1 MRIFEIRCNVE
12 PGGGDFGDSRKNLF
26 VQLELISLMCY
37 NAIEDV
43 NYMIVTVNYKI
54 VEDIKFF
61 LEAEKTDIETLSKK
75 ANISKT
81 LIYEILKKGITTK
94 QNYERIYSYMYSLG
108 YRINKVKEEF
118 LKETSKT
125 ILFHGS
131 KYGLRQIQYDGSRKN
146 CDFGE
151 GFYLGETYDNAV
163 CFVCENDNSSVY
175 SFKLSSSKLNVVE
188 FACSLEW
195 MLAICYY
202 RGTIKEYSDA
212 KIVKQIIEK
221 VENADVII
229 APIADNRMFY
239 IMSLFANG
247 DINSEVAVHSLSA
260 SFMGKQ
266 IVLKTKKALNSLKA
280 IEKYYLCQQEKDSYI
295 KFLSYRTNEIETKLK
310 MAKREYK
317 NGLYIEELLK

>member
-1 MRIFEIRCNVE
+1 MVIIL
-12 PGGGDFGDSRKNLF
+12 S
-26 VQLELISLMCY
+26 
-37 NAIEDV
+37 
-43 NYMIVTVNYKI
+43 YKI

-61 LEAEKTDIETLSKK
+61 LEAEKTDIETLAKK

-81 LIYEILKKGITTK
+81 LIYEILKKGTSSK
-94 QNYERIYSYMYSLG
+94 QNCERIYSYMYNLG

-118 LKETSKT
+118 LKETSKF

-131 KYGLRQIQYDGSRKN
+131 KTGLQEIKYDGSRRN

-151 GFYLGETYDNAV
+151 GFYLGQTYDNAA
-163 CFVCENDNSSVY
+163 CFVCENDNSSIY
-175 SFKLSSSKLNVVE
+175 SFELNTKGLSILE
-188 FACSLEW
+188 FDCSLEW

-202 RGTIKEYSDA
+202 RGTIKEYSES

-221 VENADVII
+221 VETSDLII

-247 DINSEVAVHSLSA
+247 DINSKIAIHSLSA

-266 IVLKTKKALNSLKA
+266 FVLKTKKALSNLKA
-280 IEKYYLCQQEKDSYI
+280 IEKYYICQPEKDSYI
-295 KFLSYRTNEIETKLK
+295 QFLENRTNEIETKLK
-310 MAKREYK
+310 MAKREYRD
-317 NGLYIEELLK
+317 GLFIEEILK

>member
-1 MRIFEIRCNVE
+1 MVIIL
-12 PGGGDFGDSRKNLF
+12 S
-26 VQLELISLMCY
+26 
-37 NAIEDV
+37 
-43 NYMIVTVNYKI
+43 YKI

-61 LEAEKTDIETLSKK
+61 LEAEKTDIETLAKK

-81 LIYEILKKGITTK
+81 LIYEILKKGTSSK
-94 QNYERIYSYMYSLG
+94 QNCERIYSYMYNLG

-118 LKETSKT
+118 LKETSKF

-131 KYGLRQIQYDGSRKN
+131 KTGLQEIKYDGSRRN

-151 GFYLGETYDNAV
+151 GFYLGQTYDNAA
-163 CFVCENDNSSVY
+163 CFVCDNDNSSIY
-175 SFKLSSSKLNVVE
+175 SFELNTKGLNILE
-188 FACSLEW
+188 FDCSLEW

-202 RGTIKEYSDA
+202 RGTIKEYSES

-221 VENADVII
+221 VETSDLII

-247 DINSEVAVHSLSA
+247 DINSEIAIHSLSA

-266 IVLKTKKALNSLKA
+266 FVLKTKKALSNLKA
-280 IEKYYLCQQEKDSYI
+280 IEKYYICQPEKDSYI
-295 KFLSYRTNEIETKLK
+295 QFLKNRTNEIETKLK
-310 MAKREYK
+310 MAKREYRD
-317 NGLYIEELLK
+317 GLFIEEILK

>member
-1 MRIFEIRCNVE
+1 
-12 PGGGDFGDSRKNLF
+12 
-26 VQLELISLMCY
+26 
-37 NAIEDV
+37 
-43 NYMIVTVNYKI
+43 MIVTLNYKI
-54 VEDIKFF
+54 VEDINFF

-94 QNYERIYSYMYSLG
+94 QNYERIYSYIYSLG
-108 YRINKVKEEF
+108 YRINKVKEDF
-118 LKETSKT
+118 LKETSKS

-131 KYGLRQIQYDGSRKN
+131 KSGLQEIKYDGSRKN

-151 GFYLGETYDNAV
+151 GFYLGETYDNAA
-163 CFVCENDNSSVY
+163 CFVCENDNSSIY
-175 SFKLSSSKLNVVE
+175 SFELILSGLNVVE
-188 FACSLEW
+188 FGCSLEW

-202 RGTIKEYSDA
+202 RGTIKEYNDS
-212 KIVKQIIEK
+212 KMIKQIIEK
-221 VENADVII
+221 VENSDVII

-266 IVLKTKKALNSLKA
+266 FVLKTNKSLNNLKV

-295 KFLSYRTNEIETKLK
+295 EFLNNRANEIETKIK
-310 MAKREYK
+310 MAKREYR